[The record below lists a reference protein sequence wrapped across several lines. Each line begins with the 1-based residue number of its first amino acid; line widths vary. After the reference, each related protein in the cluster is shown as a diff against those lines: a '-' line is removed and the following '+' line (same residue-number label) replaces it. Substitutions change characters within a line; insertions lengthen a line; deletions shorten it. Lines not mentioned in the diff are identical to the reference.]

1 MRPGWTTSDLT
12 IKGLEKCIPLRAT
25 VLWESTCGSC
35 ELRREDRRWGRLRV
49 QNWDSLVSIETIDHV
64 LLKGVDTE
72 TVYVVDASIHSFDGI
87 EVVNVV

>member
-1 MRPGWTTSDLT
+1 MGIYMRFMRAEKGGQALGT
-12 IKGLEKCIPLRAT
+12 IKGPRIQ
-25 VLWESTCGSC
+25 
-35 ELRREDRRWGRLRV
+35 D
-49 QNWDSLVSIETIDHV
+49 WDSLVSIETIDHV